1 MSANYALR
9 RRLVMSSQEK
19 VAGALAGE
27 KVKVVFDGKGP
38 CVDLDSMTIHMP
50 HMADEL
56 TDDEMQLIRM
66 YIDHEVGHVRYS
78 DPKSVHGHSQV
89 VFRIFNC
96 IEDGRINRLMGD
108 HRYGCKMNLEKGRLL
123 VSKTHVAK
131 RKEFDAM
138 GKAGSFARA
147 ITGLYLTSEGQSIG
161 ASLKEIGASHDTGA
175 RDYLKS
181 VKDIIDKFPDMKTS
195 QDALGH
201 AKAIYARWKSEI
213 EKAKEEPEEE
223 EDEEE
228 KKAEGEAENSEGDAD
243 ASEEEEEGEGA
254 EGDEWEEGEGEE
266 EGDEDHDSAGA
277 DDESEDSEEEDSE
290 EDDWDTSD
298 SEGDDE
304 GEEGDDEGEASDSDE
319 GKEGG
324 EDEEEGGDPSS
335 AESYGDSSDGERE
348 EEEEEEG
355 EEGEK
360 GSPTDSDEDE
370 DDEWDD
376 LVISD
381 EDYRGDAET
390 TDDDDSEVVRKEAAE
405 KMTAV
410 LETQDYSK
418 TKDTEADIEA
428 ALEAL
433 RKGAEEAEST
443 SYGAVVGGDVELKIA
458 KNPANTSSVTRSYRA
473 YRDNDKVIEL
483 SRDFIASTDSLY
495 TEARKATSYIKSRMQ
510 QDLMGRGKMWVR
522 HQDTGT
528 LDDKK
533 LAGVSCGETRIFKRR
548 LKRQKVNAAMMLL
561 IDNSGSM
568 NGEKLKLATKLG
580 MAFSEACELN
590 DVPNEVTGFT
600 TAYSGPGS
608 YSDMRTS
615 GGRTKSTELRRTFSR
630 WDALLHRVVK
640 PFNKTFRQCKHAFA
654 RQVTSRGSC
663 NVDGEAILWA
673 AGRLAER
680 REKNLWLV
688 VISDGQPASM
698 MSDHTALRAHTKY
711 AVKKVIDAGIGVIAI
726 GVGGGGSCV
735 KDFYPDWV
743 HVQSVE
749 DLVTEGYG
757 KISELFRKS
766 LESAV

>member
-213 EKAKEEPEEE
+213 EKAKEEPE
-223 EDEEE
+223 
-228 KKAEGEAENSEGDAD
+228 
-243 ASEEEEEGEGA
+243 
-254 EGDEWEEGEGEE
+254 
-266 EGDEDHDSAGA
+266 
-277 DDESEDSEEEDSE
+277 EEEDSE